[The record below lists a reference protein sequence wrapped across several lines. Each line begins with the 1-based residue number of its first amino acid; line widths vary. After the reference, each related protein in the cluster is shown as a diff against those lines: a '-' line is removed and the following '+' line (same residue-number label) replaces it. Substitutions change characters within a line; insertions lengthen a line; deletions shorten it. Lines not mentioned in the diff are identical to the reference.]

1 MLVRTVQHLNV
12 TFLGDA
18 IFLPTRI
25 KWFAG
30 KSSSLLCVTRI
41 PCHHTPTGF
50 PKAKATSQV
59 QDDPRPSH
67 STPRKF
73 SFRELLDDRLAHR
86 PHSLFSGKAL
96 WKLEMLL
103 WQTQRGGKNKIC
115 EHYLHPHLHGV
126 LLSSS
131 LLLILHQLQHPLLQL
146 LFWHHCISKFTVQAL
161 DFIVFGHKLIL
172 HICSRNIRVLIQKS
186 IFELWGK

>member
-96 WKLEMLL
+96 WELEMLL
-103 WQTQRGGKNKIC
+103 WQTQRGEKIRSVSTTC
-115 EHYLHPHLHGV
+115 TRICME
-126 LLSSS
+126 SS
-131 LLLILHQLQHPLLQL
+131 LVALFCSFSISCNILCSSCCFDTIVSVSLLCKLWISLSLATS
-146 LFWHHCISKFTVQAL
+146 LFCTSAAETSGF
-161 DFIVFGHKLIL
+161 
-172 HICSRNIRVLIQKS
+172 
-186 IFELWGK
+186 